1 MNDKVTIIDIS
12 KDDSEAFIFT
22 LKNPHGVPPT
32 RFMKR
37 KESDCTIYCNPNN
50 GPIFGNENGDILI
63 TDNCNEKNSWISS
76 PSCLQYEYHTE
87 YQSSLFV
94 DSGGPNEENSF
105 IVSDYEVYT
114 ASPSLC
120 HTM

>member
-12 KDDSEAFIFT
+12 RNDSEAFIFT

-50 GPIFGNENGDILI
+50 GPIFGNENIYSDISI
-63 TDNCNEKNSWISS
+63 TDNCNENSS